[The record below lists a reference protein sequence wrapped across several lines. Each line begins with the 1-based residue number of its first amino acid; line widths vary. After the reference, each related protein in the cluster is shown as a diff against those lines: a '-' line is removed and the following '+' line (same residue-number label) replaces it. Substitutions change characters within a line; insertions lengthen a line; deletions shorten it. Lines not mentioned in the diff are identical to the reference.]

1 METQMI
7 KALLI
12 IYGICLIPT
21 IIATIA
27 WPEAHKEV
35 LQNRLGPKMF
45 FLSAWLASP
54 FILLWMLINKISG
67 K

>member
-1 METQMI
+1 MI
-7 KALLI
+7 KVLAI

-21 IIATIA
+21 IVATIA
-27 WPEAHKEV
+27 WPEAYKDV
-35 LQNRLGPKMF
+35 LENKLGPKIF